1 MQALDE
7 GDARRKKRRRR
18 RRRRESPDRGGFSA
32 LLPQLLTTG
41 NLAAGFLA
49 IIKASNGEVL
59 DASYAIF
66 VAALFDIL
74 DGRAAR
80 MTGNVSRFGAEYDS
94 ISDTVSFGVAPAV
107 LAFHAGDFEALR
119 WAGGVMAFVYTAC
132 ASLRLA
138 RFNVRSGRY
147 LYRFD
152 GLPTP
157 AGAGMVLS
165 SVWFS
170 RFLVEQGMGFP
181 LAPIVPALGVVAL
194 GLLMV
199 SPIPYRSFKDLKLGH
214 GFSGTVIPVIVLS
227 VLLIEPF
234 LNFFLVGIAYVAS
247 GPLGMFWRWRTGR
260 ELLPAQ
266 PGEDEAAHD
275 PKPSGAAAGFAADR
289 AGAPAGSRGPARE
302 ARSVWDELD
311 AAARREAGDSPSEGL
326 GNVTPLSGHWSAG
339 GTRGEGGR

>member
-1 MQALDE
+1 MQAVDE
-7 GDARRKKRRRR
+7 VDAKRRRR
-18 RRRRESPDRGGFSA
+18 RRRRRRRDAPDRGGFAA

-59 DASYAIF
+59 HASYAIF

-80 MTGNVSRFGAEYDS
+80 MTGNESRFGAEYDS

-107 LAFHAGDFEALR
+107 LAFHAGDFADLR

-138 RFNVRSGRY
+138 RFNVQSGRY

-152 GLPTP
+152 GMPTP

-165 SVWFS
+165 AVWF
-170 RFLVEQGMGFP
+170 RDFLVGPNQELG
-181 LAPIVPALGVVAL
+181 LHPIVPALGVVFL

-214 GFSGTVIPVIVLS
+214 GFSGTVIPVIVLI
-227 VLLIEPF
+227 VLWIEPG
-234 LNFFLVGIAYVAS
+234 LNFFLVGLAYVAS
-247 GPLGMFWRWRTGR
+247 GPAGMLWRWKTGQ

-266 PGEDEAAHD
+266 SPEDL
-275 PKPSGAAAGFAADR
+275 AAAEAVGP
-289 AGAPAGSRGPARE
+289 APAKGRGGDPGG
-302 ARSVWDELD
+302 RSIWEELD
-311 AAARREAGDSPSEGL
+311 PSSPRDDEGPDAATPRDAT
-326 GNVTPLSGHWSAG
+326 NVTSLADHLSSG